1 MLLRLMLLFITLPII
16 EVYVL
21 VKASKTWGG
30 MNVFFTILFMAI
42 IGISITRNQGKFL
55 LGQVQ
60 AKVARGEVP
69 AIEMLEGVMVFIG
82 GLMFL
87 IPGFVSDVV
96 GVTMVVPGLRRLWSL
111 YLLSRLKKMA
121 AAPQGAGRGWQSP
134 GGGFVFYSGNMGGGP
149 TSPFRQKVD
158 INQAR
163 DVSPRQII
171 DIQPESK
178 KSEPS

>member
-1 MLLRLMLLFITLPII
+1 MLLRLMLILIALPIV

-21 VKASKTWGG
+21 VKAGKMLGG
-30 MNVFFTILFMAI
+30 MNVFFSILFMAI

-55 LGQVQ
+55 LAQVQ

-96 GVTMVVPGLRRLWSL
+96 GITMVVPGLRRLWSL
-111 YLLSRLKKMA
+111 YLLSKLKKMA
-121 AAPQGAGRGWQSP
+121 TAPRGAGNAWQAP
-134 GGGFVFYSGNMGGGP
+134 GGGFVFYSGSMGG
-149 TSPFRQKVD
+149 SPAGGFRSKVD

-178 KSEPS
+178 KTEES